1 MNIIPE
7 FNINH
12 RYKDCKP
19 NSILNARNI
28 AVNDTG
34 EFIKA
39 EDGLKPAIK
48 YWCKDDCT
56 IDNDSHNI
64 VGVIPTSDKL
74 YIFCDNNNIYELKS
88 KDNKAYK
95 IKGDNNWKYIP
106 NTSFIG
112 TYTYMS
118 NNKTCL
124 AVSQFVEDVTNNYYK
139 YPLQSWIIDDN
150 NVSNYNIAPD
160 IPSFTTN
167 YTINETGNL
176 ISGVYTFFIR
186 FKISNHDYTDWFQ
199 ITDDIHVISK
209 LEHEIITHN
218 YKIQNSIKQA
228 DTVNFDKFNVN
239 KIGHTNKNI
248 ELEINITDDDIEYKD
263 YQIGCIEKIEEKVV
277 GRIILDTNNLSN
289 TNNKFNIYNNDFI
302 EEVSVDDLTRNPIN
316 FFNVKSLCNY
326 NNRLYIANYQ
336 EHEVSNMTVSGFA
349 TLKSSNKEFI
359 KDKYDAN
366 TDGKDYDYAIIN
378 MYFQLSSTNIKNIK
392 KEVKIVKVTSGQYTD
407 YYKVCDIKSDDVYS
421 EVKEFWKHIAEN
433 LYIQNAQS
441 GAYEPL
447 YSCNVISD
455 GEPVLDE
462 DGVTIKEQ
470 KYLQYTYSMY
480 IGDTFNNAIAPI
492 HNSAYMGMLC
502 DDVISKKLEDGSNT
516 NHLYGRDGRDYYYHS
531 VGGVHSNSYSIND
544 LITENNKKSDETTNM
559 YISSTGQIVIVESRW
574 AMKNNITRLD
584 CKSKNES
591 IHSLGAT
598 DSESSNDINNG
609 YYKVISLYTQGY
621 NGGWGQTRLGLVYN
635 RKAIKLTYESQKE
648 GDSTEVPSTWKL
660 QVTDATYNT
669 IYKINEKSAQATLSA
684 RDTDHHLPTTN
695 IYGIGKTVL
704 NSKNTN
710 LAPSVNTATINR
722 TLIPKQ
728 KYKTFIHFIR
738 TDGTATLG
746 YFIENDFDTNF
757 DGKIKALNITNIKIP
772 EGYKGFFITYE
783 KPIKNVEHII
793 ITKYDNKVI
802 GTNSNII
809 YNQSI
814 IYTDSPKISKFVY
827 NKLGQN
833 YVVLSDIISE
843 TYPTIE
849 YGIVNADNY
858 NNIKYKTLY
867 RLTPNIY
874 TTNDYNDNKYLP
886 GYYNKEKAIIFDKPV
901 MFIATSETVC
911 NVEDTEVNYS
921 VSMIQDYVYSDIP
934 IDDFVVKQDFETAA
948 ITFTRNGSSD
958 YLGSYTNNILSPQK
972 LKDFLTLPVC
982 YTSNPIKTFTNF
994 VKDTYK
1000 SYFPQTIYRSYQISD
1015 ENNTNAFRLFDVD
1028 SYKNI
1033 FENKGEIVNVIGI
1046 GTLLLIHT
1054 KYSLFRFDNKNNL
1067 TADVKLKKID
1077 VFDNS
1082 YEDCFPDKYGYGGL
1096 DNIEESILCKAG
1108 YIWFDKNNK
1117 TILRYD
1123 NDIKALSDE
1132 LDIFI
1137 KKLNV
1142 ETIRFAYTQDKRILI
1157 CIYYKDDY
1165 NTTLNLT
1172 ISYNLNTSTL
1182 ISCHDYTFAKSY
1194 NTYNETYLFDNNKD
1208 KTNLYVFD
1216 KNVNTYNKLRN
1227 TDCSF
1232 IPSYNNNLSYI
1243 DIIFNIEYST
1253 IKVLES
1259 INYSLYKEAINKN
1272 IYEDSDVDSIY
1283 SGDRVIIYSDSTYSG
1298 ILDIAN
1304 GTDFNNIKQQKLPY
1318 YYKGQWYLNYFR
1330 NRLSNKDDIKEINT
1344 NVIYYDTSK
1353 QKYITRNINDNIYK
1367 YDLFNKDINNER
1379 RLIYGKYIVVRFIFN
1394 TKDFILE
1401 NISFTTN
1408 PY

>member
-19 NSILNARNI
+19 NSILNSRNI
-28 AVNDTG
+28 IVNDTG

-39 EDGLKPAIK
+39 EDGLKPAITEW
-48 YWCKDDCT
+48 YNTDNT
-56 IDNDSHNI
+56 IDDDSHNI
-64 VGVIPTSDKL
+64 VGIVPTSDKL

-88 KDNKAYK
+88 KDDKAYK

-124 AVSQFVEDVTNNYYK
+124 AISQFVNGTTNSYYK

-150 NVSNYNIAPD
+150 NISNYNIAPD
-160 IPSFTTN
+160 IPSFTTD
-167 YTINETGNL
+167 YKIDETGNL

-199 ITDDIHVISK
+199 ITDDIHIISK

-228 DTVNFDKFNVN
+228 DTINFDKFNVN

-248 ELEINITDDDIEYKD
+248 NITVNITDDDILYKD
-263 YQIGCIEKIEEKVV
+263 YQIGCVEKIEDKVV
-277 GRIILDTNNLSN
+277 GRIILDTNNLESKTN
-289 TNNKFNIYNNDFI
+289 TFNIYNNDFI
-302 EEVSVDDLTRNPIN
+302 EEVSVDDLIRNPIN

-336 EHEVSNMTVSGFA
+336 EHDVSDMSVAGYA
-349 TLKSSNKEFI
+349 TLKSSNKDFA
-359 KDKYDAN
+359 KDKYDKN
-366 TDGKDYDYAIIN
+366 TDSKNYNYAIIN

-392 KEVKIVKVTSGQYTD
+392 KEVKIVPVTSGKYNG
-407 YYKVCDIKSDDVYS
+407 YYKVCDETSTDVYS
-421 EVKEFWKHIAEN
+421 EVNNFWKYIAEN
-433 LYIQNAQS
+433 LYIQNGKS
-441 GAYEPL
+441 GAYEPIS
-447 YSCNVISD
+447 SCVVVED
-455 GEPVLDE
+455 GDPVLD
-462 DGVTIKEQ
+462 DNGVVKEQ
-470 KYLQYTYSMY
+470 NYIEYTYSMY

-492 HNSAYMGMLC
+492 HNSSFPGNEC
-502 DDVISKKLEDGSNT
+502 DDLITQKLG
-516 NHLYGRDGRDYYYHS
+516 NHRLVPPKLYGRDGRDYYT
-531 VGGVHSNSYSIND
+531 VHGPDNGKTYSIEYLVSLNA
-544 LITENNKKSDETTNM
+544 NKGKETINI
-559 YISSTGQIVIVESRW
+559 YISTTGQITLVDSRW
-574 AMKNNITRLD
+574 AMKSNIDRLSYEKID
-584 CKSKNES
+584 LNLKANES
-591 IHSLGAT
+591 E
-598 DSESSNDINNG
+598 SESDINNG
-609 YYKVISLYTQGY
+609 HYKIETLFTQGY
-621 NGGWGQTRLGLVYN
+621 NGGWGQTRLGLVYSKRN
-635 RKAIKLTYESQKE
+635 IKLSRDNSQVNAPWKVHVNKTY
-648 GDSTEVPSTWKL
+648 
-660 QVTDATYNT
+660 YNT
-669 IYKINEKSAQATLSA
+669 IYAINEKSSDISLNSS
-684 RDTDHHLPTTN
+684 DTAHHLPVTN
-695 IYGIGKTVL
+695 IYSVSKIVLKNITV
-704 NSKNTN
+704 NES
-710 LAPSVNTATINR
+710 PSIDVTTINK

-738 TDGTATLG
+738 KDGTATLG
-746 YFIENDFDTNF
+746 YPIDNNF
-757 DGKIKALNITNIKIP
+757 DDNIDNKIKALNIVCNTIP
-772 EGYKGFFITYE
+772 DSYKGYFITYE

-793 ITKYDNKVI
+793 IVKYNNKVT

-809 YNQSI
+809 YNQNI
-814 IYTDSPKISKFVY
+814 IYTDSPKIAKYVY

-833 YVVLSDIISE
+833 YVILEGVEAKDNPYIK
-843 TYPTIE
+843 
-849 YGIVNADNY
+849 YGIINSDNY
-858 NNIKYKTLY
+858 NNIKFKTLY

-874 TTNDYNDNKYLP
+874 TKDEYNDNKYLP
-886 GYYNKEKAIIFDKPV
+886 GYYNKEKSIIFDKPV

-911 NVEDTEVNYS
+911 NIEDTEVNYG

-934 IDDFVVKQDFETAA
+934 IDDFVIKQDFETAA
-948 ITFTRNGSSD
+948 ITFTKNGSSD

-972 LKDFLTLPVC
+972 LKDFLTLPAC
-982 YTSNPIKTFTNF
+982 YTSSPIKTFTNF

-1000 SYFPQTIYRSYQISD
+1000 SYFPQTIYRSNQISD

-1033 FENKGEIVNVIGI
+1033 FENKGEIVNIIGV
-1046 GTLLLIHT
+1046 GTLLLVHT

-1067 TADVKLKKID
+1067 TADIKLKKID

-1165 NTTLNLT
+1165 NTMLNLT
-1172 ISYNLNTSTL
+1172 VSYNLNTSTL
-1182 ISCHDYTFAKSY
+1182 ISCHDYTFTKSY

-1216 KNVNTYNKLRN
+1216 KNVNTYNQLKN

-1243 DIIFNIEYST
+1243 DIIFNANYST

-1259 INYSLYKEAINKN
+1259 INYSLYKEAINKC

-1283 SGDRVIIYSDSTYSG
+1283 SGDEVIIYSDSTYSG
-1298 ILDIAN
+1298 ILDIKN
-1304 GTDFNNIKQQKLPY
+1304 GTDFNNIKQSKLPY
-1318 YYKGQWYLNYFR
+1318 YCKGQWYLNYFR
-1330 NRLSNKDDIKEINT
+1330 NKLSNKDDIQEINT
-1344 NVIYYDTSK
+1344 NFIYYDKTK
-1353 QKYITRNINDNIYK
+1353 QKYIVGNTNDNIHRYE
-1367 YDLFNKDINNER
+1367 LFNKDINNER

-1401 NISFTTN
+1401 NMSFTTN